1 MNAVEDAVCLGV
13 PGPGHGGG
21 LALLQVGQHQ
31 EGQQRGEEHRGHEL
45 GAADAEPALPGVDNT
60 FFIIIKY
67 FFRNQIFFR
76 TKILLSSNIFKFCII
91 HLSSWLLDGGS
102 S

>member
-45 GAADAEPALPGVDNT
+45 GAADAEPALPERDNI
-60 FFIIIKY
+60 FFIAIKY
-67 FFRNQIFFR
+67 FRNQIFFIVS
-76 TKILLSSNIFKFCII
+76 KYFINY
-91 HLSSWLLDGGS
+91 LSSWLLAGGRS
-102 S
+102 

>member
-1 MNAVEDAVCLGV
+1 MNAVKDAVCLGV

-45 GAADAEPALPGVDNT
+45 GAADAEPALPGRDNI
-60 FFIIIKY
+60 FLLLDIKY
-67 FFRNQIFFR
+67 FRNQIFLYCVVC
-76 TKILLSSNIFKFCII
+76 T
-91 HLSSWLLDGGS
+91 
-102 S
+102 

>member
-31 EGQQRGEEHRGHEL
+31 EGQQRGEEHRGNKL
-45 GAADAEPALPGVDNT
+45 GAADAEPALPGGDNI
-60 FFIIIKY
+60 FLLQSNIFY
-67 FFRNQIFFR
+67 WNQIFFAIKYFLMPLNIFR
-76 TKILLSSNIFKFCII
+76 LCVIYLSS
-91 HLSSWLLDGGS
+91 
-102 S
+102 

>member
-45 GAADAEPALPGVDNT
+45 GAADAEPALPGRDII
-60 FFIIIKY
+60 FFIAIKY
-67 FFRNQIFFR
+67 FRNQIFLNCVV
-76 TKILLSSNIFKFCII
+76 T
-91 HLSSWLLDGGS
+91 
-102 S
+102 

>member
-45 GAADAEPALPGVDNT
+45 GAADAEPALPGGDNI
-60 FFIIIKY
+60 FFC
-67 FFRNQIFFR
+67 NQIF
-76 TKILLSSNIFKFCII
+76 ILQSNIFISCIV
-91 HLSSWLLDGGS
+91 LFT
-102 S
+102 

>member
-1 MNAVEDAVCLGV
+1 MNAVKDAVCLGV

-45 GAADAEPALPGVDNT
+45 GAADAEPALPGIDN
-60 FFIIIKY
+60 
-67 FFRNQIFFR
+67 IFFY
-76 TKILLSSNIFKFCII
+76 LY
-91 HLSSWLLDGGS
+91 
-102 S
+102 